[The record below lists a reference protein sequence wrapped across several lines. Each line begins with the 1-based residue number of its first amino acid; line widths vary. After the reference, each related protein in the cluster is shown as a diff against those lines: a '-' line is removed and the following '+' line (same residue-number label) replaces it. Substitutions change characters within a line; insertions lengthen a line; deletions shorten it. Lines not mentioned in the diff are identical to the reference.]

1 MPDLL
6 QPIQMTKDNR
16 SKKDSSTIII
26 PGSHLS
32 NGITL
37 TLVMMKQ
44 MNLNLICQS
53 IIAFGTIGDVLWNR
67 AQILPPGI
75 KNMSTFGPLLMI
87 ITPYLF
93 G

>member
-1 MPDLL
+1 MTERRRLPDL
-6 QPIQMTKDNR
+6 QPIQQMTKDKQ
-16 SKKDSSTIII
+16 SKIDSSTIII

-37 TLVMMKQ
+37 TPVMMKQ

-75 KNMSTFGPLLMI
+75 RKTCPLLGC
-87 ITPYLF
+87 Y
-93 G
+93 